1 MAKPRLLLLDE
12 PALGLAPLLVREVF
26 AALKRIREQG
36 VTILLVEQNVP
47 HALALADRAY
57 VLETGRVT
65 LAGSSRDLGRDPRVR
80 EQFLGVG
87 SV

>member
-1 MAKPRLLLLDE
+1 VK
-12 PALGLAPLLVREVF
+12 EVF
-26 AALKRIREQG
+26 ATLRDIRGRG

-57 VLETGRVT
+57 VMETGELT
-65 LAGSSRDLGRDPRVR
+65 LSGRSDELRNDPRVR
-80 EQFLGVG
+80 ERYLGHA